1 MKTLKYEIKSPAFW
15 IGGLT
20 LIFAIWSLTWNIV
33 FDEDGLLNFR
43 YFTNQTTFLAVG
55 ISGLS
60 FSVFKDKPWF
70 TYLAGLTL
78 VNIVLTG
85 LTFHFILDI
94 DRPITLQGHLAHTIV
109 PILYLIYFYLALPG
123 FNYRKFYLLLIYPLV
138 YLFTFVVTGPITGF
152 YPYWFLDIETEGL
165 AMVLRFTLGLMMP
178 AFSLLALILLFTK
191 QKLDQREI

>member
-1 MKTLKYEIKSPAFW
+1 
-15 IGGLT
+15 LT